1 MNDAKIPKGE
11 RLTVRIQRVGCMST
25 QQTWWQSLDVK
36 QRLKLVVYALLLVNF
51 AHYISNDIEQAHHTF
66 HSEWRWYDW
75 TGNFATTLDELGW
88 FILLFLLEL
97 ETYVLSDDAFTRSRV
112 AALNAIRLI
121 CYVAIGHAVFAF
133 GEYLVDV
140 ADATHQL
147 DSTLCAFANED
158 LSFTRNLEY
167 WELDA
172 SNCGTLSAGSEFYI
186 FSQGQVITDAAG
198 ITIELELARID
209 LVEVVV
215 WLFILF
221 FIELRIRLQERGISN
236 SRLLSFAT
244 TTEGVL
250 YGILWCLAAY
260 WAFRGHWI
268 FAWDEALWILGFMAI
283 GMNLSDWREKIA
295 QSKTSNEVTSSSN

>member
-1 MNDAKIPKGE
+1 MPKFPRARGS
-11 RLTVRIQRVGCMST
+11 LAGFKGWGMST

-51 AHYISNDIEQAHHTF
+51 VHYLGNDVEQAQHTY
-66 HSEWRWYDW
+66 HSGWRWYDW
-75 TGNFATTLDELGW
+75 TSNFATTLDELGW
-88 FILLFLLEL
+88 FILLLLLEL

-112 AALNAIRLI
+112 VAMKAIRLI
-121 CYVAIGHAVFAF
+121 CYVAIGHTVFAF
-133 GEYLVDV
+133 GEYLVDL
-140 ADATHQL
+140 ADATHHVH
-147 DSTLCAFANED
+147 SALCTFANEG

-186 FSQGQVITDAAG
+186 FSQGQVISDAAG
-198 ITIELELARID
+198 MTIELELAWVD

-215 WLFILF
+215 WLFIVF
-221 FIELRIRLQERGISN
+221 FIELRIRLQDRGISN
-236 SRLLSFAT
+236 GRLLSFAT
-244 TTEGVL
+244 TTKGVL

-260 WAFRGHWI
+260 WAYRGHWI

-283 GMNLSDWREKIA
+283 GMNLSDWREEIA
-295 QSKTSNEVTSSSN
+295 RSKTYNEVTSSSN

>member
-1 MNDAKIPKGE
+1 
-11 RLTVRIQRVGCMST
+11 MST

-36 QRLKLVVYALLLVNF
+36 QRLKLVIYALLLVNF
-51 AHYISNDIEQAHHTF
+51 AHYIGNDVEQAQHTF

-75 TGNFATTLDELGW
+75 TSNFATTLDELGW
-88 FILLFLLEL
+88 FILLFLFEL

-112 AALNAIRLI
+112 VAMKAIRLI

-133 GEYLVDV
+133 GEYLADL
-140 ADATHQL
+140 ADATHHV
-147 DSTLCAFANED
+147 DSALCAFANEG
-158 LSFTRNLEY
+158 LSFARNLEY

-186 FSQGQVITDAAG
+186 FSQGQVISDIAG
-198 ITIELELARID
+198 MTIELELAWVD

-221 FIELRIRLQERGISN
+221 FIELRIRLQDRGISN
-236 SRLLSFAT
+236 GRLLSFAT
-244 TTEGVL
+244 TTKGVL
-250 YGILWCLAAY
+250 YGTLWCLAAY
-260 WAFRGHWI
+260 WAYRGHWI

-283 GMNLSDWREKIA
+283 GMNLSDWRKEIA
-295 QSKTSNEVTSSSN
+295 QSTTPTGEISSSN